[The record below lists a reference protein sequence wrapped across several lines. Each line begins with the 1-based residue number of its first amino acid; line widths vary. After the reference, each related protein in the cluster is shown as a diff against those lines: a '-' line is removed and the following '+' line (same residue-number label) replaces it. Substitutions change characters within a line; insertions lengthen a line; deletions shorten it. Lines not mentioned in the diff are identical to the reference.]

1 MTNDDPY
8 VNINNRK
15 QKTLVHKAG
24 SRPARVT
31 DAAHEAT
38 IKLCEYYAKEL
49 GLTSVSRTD
58 AISRAVLEAV
68 KRRQTKSVAA

>member
-1 MTNDDPY
+1 MTKPDK
-8 VNINNRK
+8 K
-15 QKTLVHKAG
+15 QKTIIHKAG

-38 IKLCEYYAKEL
+38 SKLCEFYAREL
-49 GLTSVSRTD
+49 GLTSISRTD

-68 KRRQTKSVAA
+68 TRRVETVAG

>member
-1 MTNDDPY
+1 MAKQ
-8 VNINNRK
+8 NNK
-15 QKTLVHKAG
+15 NKILPHKAG

-38 IKLCEYYAKEL
+38 VKLCEFYAKEL

-68 KRRQTKSVAA
+68 SRRLPESVAA

>member
-1 MTNDDPY
+1 MA
-8 VNINNRK
+8 K
-15 QKTLVHKAG
+15 QHKSKTIIHKAG

-38 IKLCEYYAKEL
+38 SRLCEFYAKEL

-58 AISRAVLEAV
+58 AISRAVLEAIS
-68 KRRQTKSVAA
+68 RRQPETVAA